1 MLIYLKCYMR
11 LADVLDLDSTPD
23 LLPRLICTNQ
33 YQFRQNQTQ
42 AKSLYPST
50 VLIQSIPFTSNIL
63 IIGNSFQFF
72 FEFRRFLKE
81 KKKNKKPIFLAET
94 EEQVRIL
101 CRHKAETILNH
112 KSVCE
117 EKQRHSASD

>member
-23 LLPRLICTNQ
+23 LLPRLICSNQ

-81 KKKNKKPIFLAET
+81 KKKQEANFLSGNRRTSENFMSP
-94 EEQVRIL
+94 QSRDY
-101 CRHKAETILNH
+101 
-112 KSVCE
+112 S
-117 EKQRHSASD
+117 